1 MKRQVVLTQS
11 AQTKLN
17 KLLYYLE
24 VNWSDKVKEKFI
36 KRLDKAVDIIQ
47 ERPEIFP
54 RSNIKQG
61 LHKCVVSKQTNL
73 YYTFDNSKIYI
84 LTIFDN
90 RQDPKK
96 LKKQIKGTKT

>member
-54 RSNIKQG
+54 RSK
-61 LHKCVVSKQTNL
+61 
-73 YYTFDNSKIYI
+73 
-84 LTIFDN
+84 
-90 RQDPKK
+90 
-96 LKKQIKGTKT
+96 